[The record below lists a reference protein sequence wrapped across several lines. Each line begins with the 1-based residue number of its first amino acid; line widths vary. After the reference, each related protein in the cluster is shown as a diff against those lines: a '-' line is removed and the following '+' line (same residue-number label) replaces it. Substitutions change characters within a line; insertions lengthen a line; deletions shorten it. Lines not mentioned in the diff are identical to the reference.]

1 MHAIATVGLARA
13 EEPLKSTAAPK
24 FDRTIRLFQPERT
37 RGPREDAVIATT
49 GVGVVML
56 VIALVALAALAVS
69 IGNDDHR
76 RSSSS
81 PN

>member
-1 MHAIATVGLARA
+1 MHAIATVGLVRD
-13 EEPLKSTAAPK
+13 EVWLRSTAAPK
-24 FDRTIRLFQPERT
+24 FDRTVRLFNPERT

-56 VIALVALAALAVS
+56 VIALVALAALALS